1 MPQRTA
7 AAVTGNAVGVD
18 FDGFERF
25 AHSLL
30 PMRLF
35 LKFGRILAAISA
47 LVMLANC
54 SPLTV
59 PAGERVR
66 APAFEGD
73 RYVAADGAVL
83 PLSVWTSA
91 GPAKAVILG
100 IHGFGDYRTAF
111 EEPAAIW
118 ANKGITTYAYDQR
131 GFGAAPNRGYWAGTE
146 SLVEDIRVAVRL
158 VRQRHPGVPIYLAGE
173 SMGGALALAASDGDL
188 EVDGL
193 ILMATALR
201 SRDTLGP
208 LTRGG
213 LEFFAFVLP
222 WFPLGPTSIDFQ
234 PTDSPKTMEKLRN
247 DKMILRNPRVDM
259 GYGLVEAMDAAKEA
273 APRIAK
279 PYLMLHG
286 MGDKLVP
293 QASVKSAIEVMPR
306 RPDSHL
312 AYYKDGYHM
321 ILRDK
326 RGAVPTEDIAAWIL
340 GDKRAPLPSGA
351 DAEKSQPD
359 IAGLWGSKRR

>member
-1 MPQRTA
+1 
-7 AAVTGNAVGVD
+7 
-18 FDGFERF
+18 
-25 AHSLL
+25 
-30 PMRLF
+30 
-35 LKFGRILAAISA
+35 
-47 LVMLANC
+47 MLANC

-59 PAGERVR
+59 PAGEKIRQ
-66 APAFEGD
+66 PALEQH
-73 RYVAADGAVL
+73 RYIAADGAAL
-83 PLSVWTSA
+83 PLSVWISA

-111 EEPAAIW
+111 EEPAAVW

-131 GFGAAPNRGYWAGTE
+131 GFGGAPNRGLWAGTE
-146 SLVEDIRVAVRL
+146 SLVEDIRSAVRL
-158 VRQRHPGVPIYLAGE
+158 VRERHPGVPLYLAGE
-173 SMGGALALAASDGDL
+173 SMGGALVLAATGKDL
-188 EVDGL
+188 DVDGL
-193 ILMATALR
+193 ILLATALR

-208 LTRGG
+208 LMRGG

-234 PTDSPKTMEKLRN
+234 PTDNPKTMEKLRS
-247 DKMILRNPRVDM
+247 DPMILRNPRVDM
-259 GYGLVEAMDAAKEA
+259 GYGLVEAMDAAKAA

-279 PYLMLHG
+279 PYIMLHG

-293 QASVKSAIEVMPR
+293 QNSVKSAIEVMPR

-312 AYYKDGYHM
+312 AFYKDGYHM

-326 RGAVPTEDIAAWIL
+326 RGAVPTEDIAAWVL

-351 DAEKSQPD
+351 DAEHTNPD
-359 IAGLWGSKRR
+359 MAELWGSKRP